1 MDSLENTWANND
13 KLIIHEIRHWEQNGP
28 VDITS
33 SDWHFT
39 AVVWTLQALTQTVD
53 VKLHHN
59 SIKRFKSTH
68 KTSFFCYISYVNI
81 QFSCVGCDFMLEAA
95 YIFSC
100 ISCELSVENNLI
112 QMTFLTLKRCWKP
125 TAYLQLWGIL
135 IDSKQISFSSAFS
148 FLNVSHYRCV
158 VVYLLGWYRP
168 NCKNLWCVV
177 E

>member
-39 AVVWTLQALTQTVD
+39 AVVWTLQALTQMVD

-68 KTSFFCYISYVNI
+68 KTSFFCFISYVNI

-112 QMTFLTLKRCWKP
+112 KWHFLMTNDIFNAKEMLKANSIS
-125 TAYLQLWGIL
+125 TALRHSNRLKA
-135 IDSKQISFSSAFS
+135 D
-148 FLNVSHYRCV
+148 
-158 VVYLLGWYRP
+158 
-168 NCKNLWCVV
+168 
-177 E
+177 